1 MKYDHSICLIKMGL
15 LCCLSFLL
23 TAVKAQEARTL
34 TLREAIDLGLKN
46 SKQLKL
52 SQARIEEAIAAT
64 HEAYERRLPE
74 VTVSGSYLRMSKP
87 HIDIKTTSN
96 AGDSSA
102 IKPVN
107 VNQAMY
113 GIANVSLPLFA
124 GLKVKYG
131 IESAKFLEKAAR
143 MDADNDKQE
152 AILNTAAAW
161 INLYKAGA
169 AVRLVEDNLVQARQ
183 RDTDFV
189 NLERNG
195 LLARNDLLRA
205 QQETSRL
212 ELSLLD
218 AQNNWQ
224 LAMVNMDLML
234 GLPEKTILRPDSASL
249 FQPGELKSLEEY
261 EQLAVT
267 NRYDVQALNYRRQAA
282 EMAVKIARGDNYPS
296 IAFTGG
302 YMAAYIPNF
311 LTITNALNAGI
322 GLRYSLSSLWKN
334 NSKIQQ
340 AKARTQQ
347 AAINAAI
354 LDDAI
359 RLEVNKAYQDYLS
372 GMKKIEVYNKAL
384 EQANENYRISKNKYN
399 NNLLT
404 LTDLLDAD
412 VSRLQSSLDLAFAKA
427 DLVLAWQTLLQKA
440 GLLNQ

>member
-1 MKYDHSICLIKMGL
+1 
-15 LCCLSFLL
+15 
-23 TAVKAQEARTL
+23 
-34 TLREAIDLGLKN
+34 
-46 SKQLKL
+46 
-52 SQARIEEAIAAT
+52 
-64 HEAYERRLPE
+64 
-74 VTVSGSYLRMSKP
+74 
-87 HIDIKTTSN
+87 
-96 AGDSSA
+96 
-102 IKPVN
+102 
-107 VNQAMY
+107 
-113 GIANVSLPLFA
+113 
-124 GLKVKYG
+124 
-131 IESAKFLEKAAR
+131 
-143 MDADNDKQE
+143 
-152 AILNTAAAW
+152 
-161 INLYKAGA
+161 
-169 AVRLVEDNLVQARQ
+169 
-183 RDTDFV
+183 
-189 NLERNG
+189 
-195 LLARNDLLRA
+195 
-205 QQETSRL
+205 
-212 ELSLLD
+212 
-218 AQNNWQ
+218 
-224 LAMVNMDLML
+224 
-234 GLPEKTILRPDSASL
+234 
-249 FQPGELKSLEEY
+249 
-261 EQLAVT
+261 
-267 NRYDVQALNYRRQAA
+267 
-282 EMAVKIARGDNYPS
+282 MAVKIARGDNYPS